1 LYPRWIAVASCRIPM
16 LLVGYDSW
24 GGIHGWITPERAD
37 VYACAGGVLA
47 IMAVEA
53 EGAAEAG
60 VEALSAGTKGA
71 ERGSW
76 AS

>member
-1 LYPRWIAVASCRIPM
+1 MRCRLAMTP
-16 LLVGYDSW
+16 G

-47 IMAVEA
+47 MMAAEA
-53 EGAAEAG
+53 EGAAEA
-60 VEALSAGTKGA
+60 EAEAEAEVLSTGTEGA
-71 ERGSW
+71 ERSSW